1 MTSGA
6 SIRPGHLVFA
16 LIRSD
21 LHWISAPTRRVIQL
35 LAISAPREM
44 SAQQL
49 ARWSGLGN
57 RHQLARALARDG
69 LPSLAQLRSWIRLV
83 GWVLA
88 WESDHTSLYR
98 LAITQDFNPAV
109 CYRMIKRLTGS
120 RWGDVRSRGV
130 AWVLLQLRDRCVI
143 RTTGVR
149 SVTLSRRPHG
159 GG

>member
-6 SIRPGHLVFA
+6 SIRPEQLVFA

-21 LHWISAPTRRVIQL
+21 LHWISTPTRRVIQVF
-35 LAISAPREM
+35 AISAPREI
-44 SAQQL
+44 SAHRL

-69 LPSLAQLRSWIRLV
+69 LPSLANLRSWIRLV

-88 WESDHTSLYR
+88 WESDRSSLYR
-98 LAITQDFNPAV
+98 LAIAQNLNPAV
-109 CYRMIKRLTGS
+109 CFRMIKRLTGS
-120 RWGDVRSRGV
+120 RWSEVRSRGV
-130 AWVLLQLRDRCVI
+130 AWVLLQFRDRCVI

-149 SVTLSRRPHG
+149 SVTLSRRQHG
-159 GG
+159 GR